1 MKIDLAQSLTA
12 LSDLTTTNSEG
23 HSRNPVM
30 EELDKPEV
38 KTAVLALILN
48 EIRAYKVASKNVR
61 NGDSVYSID
70 YDTTA
75 GFAKLSGWV
84 DLLDIPALIESKISK
99 PAAHSDDDR
108 LPED

>member
-12 LSDLTTTNSEG
+12 LSSLTTEKDG
-23 HSRNPVM
+23 VPFNPVM
-30 EELDKPEV
+30 QELDKPEV
-38 KTAVLALILN
+38 KTAIIALIFN
-48 EIRAYKVASKNVR
+48 EIRAYSVASKKIR

-75 GFAKLSGWV
+75 GFAKLSGLV
-84 DLLDIPALIESKISK
+84 ELLDIPALIESRIEKPSK
-99 PAAHSDDDR
+99 PDDDR